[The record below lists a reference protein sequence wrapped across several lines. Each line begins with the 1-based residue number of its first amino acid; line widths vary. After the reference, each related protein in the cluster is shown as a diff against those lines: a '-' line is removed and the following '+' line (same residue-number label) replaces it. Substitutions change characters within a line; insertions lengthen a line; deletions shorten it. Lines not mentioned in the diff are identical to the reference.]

1 MNEDLSVLFDR
12 IRVLLDPRENG
23 SPAPRAEEVEHT
35 LTDGYARALA
45 LEGER
50 LRTERRIRALAG
62 LGEGAT
68 EARALSSRLTAL
80 DGELREL
87 RDLLRLL
94 AARPRD
100 PFSAPAPRRSRS

>member
-12 IRVLLDPRENG
+12 IRGLLDPRRNG
-23 SPAPRAEEVEHT
+23 SPAPRTEEVEHT

-62 LGEGAT
+62 RAEDAT
-68 EARALSSRLTAL
+68 EAQALSSRLAAL
-80 DGELREL
+80 DAELGELRQ
-87 RDLLRLL
+87 LLRIL
-94 AARPRD
+94 AATL
-100 PFSAPAPRRSRS
+100 